1 MAEAKTTKPRVI
13 RGEVVSVSSNK
24 TATLRVDRRVKHP
37 LYGKYIKKS
46 TKFHIHDEDNEC
58 QLGDLVSAVECRP
71 ISKSK
76 SFKLTSIDVKSTR
89 G

>member
-1 MAEAKTTKPRVI
+1 MSEAKATKPRTI
-13 RGEVVSVSSNK
+13 RGEVVSISGDK

-37 LYGKYIKKS
+37 LYGKYIKRS
-46 TKFHIHDEDNEC
+46 TKFHIHDEQNEC

-71 ISKSK
+71 VSKTK
-76 SFKLTSIDVKSTR
+76 SFKLKSVDVKSTR